1 MHLIID
7 ALLQLRM
14 DDDYVNISTEDTPH
28 DGGDSTVAFGGSGL
42 QQNDTTTQ
50 EFATTTAT
58 SSCNERVDG
67 SMSPCIEEQD
77 VAYNTNNTNNNM
89 NVDGEDDRK
98 PAAKSNSSSN
108 NSSNTTSK
116 SHSKSNSNKQKV
128 DNRFTCA
135 ICLENV
141 SDEPVVTKCGH
152 LYCWSCL
159 YQWLEPGMLLSEYN
173 NAFGGG
179 GGSNYNV
186 GGRGGLGSSYNVGMG
201 IRNNSIGSSNSSSGG
216 LNFLSTSYQT
226 TTNIQQ
232 QQATFNDRPYNPSGG
247 QFSQRKFEQRR
258 HCPVCKASCTVD
270 SVIPIYLT
278 GLESGGSVNGD
289 DSSMLGSVPSVNV
302 GDTAGHEDHTA
313 GYEEDTRRQS
323 VDSLDSLDVDNNIP
337 TVSAAQSSLFANST
351 TIATTP
357 EGSPSNTPATDTLL
371 AMELEDPTNSNLGLR
386 QRRRRGTKRSS
397 PSTTTTWD
405 DNAILKQPPEQL
417 KQPPE
422 QEKYECKSPTRTSD
436 TSGILDS
443 EYIRQQDN
451 ANNNTLAS
459 HDNTPIHRNSIDF
472 VDGINNDTGMED
484 TSGRSASNVPSR
496 PMPNYPMQPQNTPM
510 SQPDLVNDHTTLNES
525 ISPNMTQ
532 SALSSPFRLALR
544 PRHPSLS
551 SGGGAQQRP
560 ATHAQ
565 RHGQTYSQTYAHSHH
580 RHHGRL
586 TSALLGIVDTIDNL
600 ANNSTSSG
608 AGVGQ
613 ASTPAA
619 SVVPTLHRSDGG
631 MGGIG
636 RASEVHQNG
645 QMDGDPTMMMSEEE
659 SSLAN
664 AREFL
669 SRLLLMLA
677 CFVVLCL
684 LLF

>member
-1 MHLIID
+1 
-7 ALLQLRM
+7 
-14 DDDYVNISTEDTPH
+14 VNISTEDTPH
-28 DGGDSTVAFGGSGL
+28 DGTDNNSSPAAVAGIDL

-50 EFATTTAT
+50 EFATATAT
-58 SSCNERVDG
+58 SSSKRVDG

-77 VAYNTNNTNNNM
+77 YTYSTNDNM
-89 NVDGEDDRK
+89 NIDEDDRK
-98 PAAKSNSSSN
+98 PAAKPSNPSSN
-108 NSSNTTSK
+108 NTSNNTSNSK
-116 SHSKSNSNKQKV
+116 SQVQKV

-159 YQWLEPGMLLSEYN
+159 YQWLEPGMMLSEYN
-173 NAFGGG
+173 SAFGGG
-179 GGSNYNV
+179 NTNANMGSSNYNA
-186 GGRGGLGSSYNVGMG
+186 GSRSYNVGMG
-201 IRNNSIGSSNSSSGG
+201 IRNSSIESNSSSGG

-226 TTNIQQ
+226 TTNIQHQ
-232 QQATFNDRPYNPSGG
+232 QQSAMYNDRPYNPSGG

-278 GLESGGSVNGD
+278 GLGSGGSVNGD
-289 DSSMLGSVPSVNV
+289 DSSMVGSVSLDYV
-302 GDTAGHEDHTA
+302 GDTAGHEEARDSIR
-313 GYEEDTRRQS
+313 RRQS
-323 VDSLDSLDVDNNIP
+323 IDSLDSLDVDNNIP
-337 TVSAAQSSLFANST
+337 TVSAAQSSLFATST
-351 TIATTP
+351 TNVATTP
-357 EGSPSNTPATDTLL
+357 DGSPSNTPATDTLL
-371 AMELEDPTNSNLGLR
+371 AMQLEDPTNSNLGLR
-386 QRRRRGTKRSS
+386 QRRRGRGTKRSS
-397 PSTTTTWD
+397 PSTTTS
-405 DNAILKQPPEQL
+405 DNNANLKRPPEQL

-422 QEKYECKSPTRTSD
+422 QQKYECKSPTRTSD

-443 EYIRQQDN
+443 EYRRQQDN
-451 ANNNTLAS
+451 ANNNNLAS

-472 VDGINNDTGMED
+472 VDGINNNNGMDD

-496 PMPNYPMQPQNTPM
+496 PIPNYPMQPQNTPM
-510 SQPDLVNDHTTLNES
+510 SQPDLINDHTTLNES

-551 SGGGAQQRP
+551 MGGGGGGAHHQQRP
-560 ATHAQ
+560 ATHAHRQ
-565 RHGQTYSQTYAHSHH
+565 GQSYSQMSYAHSHH

-600 ANNSTSSG
+600 ANNSTSG
-608 AGVGQ
+608 ATGH
-613 ASTPAA
+613 ASAAPAA

-645 QMDGDPTMMMSEEE
+645 YVGNGGDPTMMMSEEE

-677 CFVVLCL
+677 CFVILCL

>member
-1 MHLIID
+1 VSLEFRHVI
-7 ALLQLRM
+7 ALHKYAAKHPFATRM
-14 DDDYVNISTEDTPH
+14 DDDYVNISTPLA
-28 DGGDSTVAFGGSGL
+28 DGAVTAAVGGSDL
-42 QQNDTTTQ
+42 QQNDITTLQSAQ
-50 EFATTTAT
+50 EFATTAT
-58 SSCNERVDG
+58 SSTNERVDG

-77 VAYNTNNTNNNM
+77 VPYNTNSTNDNM
-89 NVDGEDDRK
+89 NIEDNSK
-98 PAAKSNSSSN
+98 PAAKPSNSSSN
-108 NSSNTTSK
+108 NNTSTNTSNTN
-116 SHSKSNSNKQKV
+116 SNSKTKVQKV

-135 ICLENV
+135 ICLEIV

-159 YQWLEPGMLLSEYN
+159 YQWLEPGMMLSEYN
-173 NAFGGG
+173 SAFGGNVISNSNSMNM
-179 GGSNYNV
+179 GGS
-186 GGRGGLGSSYNVGMG
+186 SSYNGMG
-201 IRNNSIGSSNSSSGG
+201 VRNNSIGSNSSSSGG

-226 TTNIQQ
+226 TNMHQQ
-232 QQATFNDRPYNPSGG
+232 QSTFNDRPYNPSGG

-278 GLESGGSVNGD
+278 GLGSGGSVNGD
-289 DSSMLGSVPSVNV
+289 DNGDSGMMGSVSSNV
-302 GDTAGHEDHTA
+302 GEER
-313 GYEEDTRRQS
+313 EEDIRRQS
-323 VDSLDSLDVDNNIP
+323 VDSLDSLDIDNIP
-337 TVSAAQSSLFANST
+337 TVSAAQSSLFATST

-386 QRRRRGTKRSS
+386 QRRRGTKRSS
-397 PSTTTTWD
+397 HSTTASD
-405 DNAILKQPPEQL
+405 DNANLKQPPEQL

-422 QEKYECKSPTRTSD
+422 QQKYECKSPTRTSD
-436 TSGILDS
+436 AASGILES
-443 EYIRQQDN
+443 ENRRQEN
-451 ANNNTLAS
+451 ANNNNLAS

-472 VDGINNDTGMED
+472 VDGIN
-484 TSGRSASNVPSR
+484 SGRSASNVPSR
-496 PMPNYPMQPQNTPM
+496 PIPNYPMQPQNTPM
-510 SQPDLVNDHTTLNES
+510 SQPDLINDHTTLNES

-551 SGGGAQQRP
+551 GCMAHQQRP
-560 ATHAQ
+560 ATHAHRQ
-565 RHGQTYSQTYAHSHH
+565 GQTYAQTYAHSHH

-608 AGVGQ
+608 VGQ
-613 ASTPAA
+613 ASSTPAA

-645 QMDGDPTMMMSEEE
+645 NGGDPMMMMSEEE